1 MSPVE
6 NLLRPLLD
14 VPGVTGAAL
23 VDGITG
29 LTYGEVGG
37 QTPDAEECS
46 RLAVTVADRL
56 HAAGARGGLES
67 IVVTG
72 ARHQVV
78 LRTCPRQ
85 GDPLLLT
92 AALERDQ
99 ANLALVMHQLGRH
112 AEKAAG

>member
-1 MSPVE
+1 M
-6 NLLRPLLD
+6 RTLLD

-23 VDGITG
+23 VDAVTG
-29 LTYGEVGG
+29 LTYGETGG
-37 QTPDAEECS
+37 GTPDAEECS
-46 RLAVTVADRL
+46 GLAVLVADRL
-56 HAAGARGGLES
+56 HAAGARGELES

-72 ARHQVV
+72 TRHQVV
-78 LRTCPRQ
+78 LRTCPRR

-112 AEKAAG
+112 A